1 MFLGRSLHSSGE
13 PETHYIPQGNSSAG
27 LGVLAYIGRR
37 MRQEDLEFE
46 VSLGYT
52 MIFTLKKN
60 KQRMQL
66 SESQTILVSICSLIM
81 TLRHCLS
88 SS

>member
-13 PETHYIPQGNSSAG
+13 PETHYIPQGNGSAG
-27 LGVLAYIGRR
+27 LGVVAYIGRR

-52 MIFTLKKN
+52 MIFTLKKIS
-60 KQRMQL
+60 KQKVIVYFSFCFL
-66 SESQTILVSICSLIM
+66 EIGSYVAGHPHLKLAI
-81 TLRHCLS
+81 
-88 SS
+88 